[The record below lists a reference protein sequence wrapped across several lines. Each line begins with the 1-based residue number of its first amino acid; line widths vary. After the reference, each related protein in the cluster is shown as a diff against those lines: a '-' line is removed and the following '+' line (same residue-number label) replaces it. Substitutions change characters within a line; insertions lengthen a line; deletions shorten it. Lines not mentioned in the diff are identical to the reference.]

1 MGLPSDLLQAKTNF
15 NGISVE
21 NSDFLLEL
29 RLYDQE
35 KHIYSLIFSFL
46 SGATLH
52 STVFEEQAF
61 CFDLSYSYVHC
72 QQMCEIL
79 VYGDFQRK
87 NHLPHP
93 TEHHQAK
100 DSTSF
105 ESTTAMV
112 EPHCKLASLSWS
124 HQCYTRLKRQGILLY
139 LHVQSSCFGLSFH
152 QRKQKAVKN
161 LGQSFHYFVRMSQ
174 LGLILLGVED

>member
-1 MGLPSDLLQAKTNF
+1 M
-15 NGISVE
+15 
-21 NSDFLLEL
+21 
-29 RLYDQE
+29 
-35 KHIYSLIFSFL
+35 

-61 CFDLSYSYVHC
+61 CSDLSYSCVHC
-72 QQMCEIL
+72 QQMYEIL

-93 TEHHQAK
+93 TEHHQAE
-100 DSTSF
+100 DSTSS
-105 ESTTAMV
+105 ESIIAMA

-124 HQCYTRLKRQGILLY
+124 HLCYTRLKRQGILLY
-139 LHVQSSCFGLSFH
+139 LHVQSSCFSLSFH

-161 LGQSFHYFVRMSQ
+161 LGQNFHYLVRMSQ